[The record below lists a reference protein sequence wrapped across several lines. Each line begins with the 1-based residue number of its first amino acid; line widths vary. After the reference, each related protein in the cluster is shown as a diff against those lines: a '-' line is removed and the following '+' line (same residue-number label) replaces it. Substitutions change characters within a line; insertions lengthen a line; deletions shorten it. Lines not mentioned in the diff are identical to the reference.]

1 MTNQAQ
7 SMYQI
12 DLPQCVDL
20 IGAVGN
26 KRTVLAQGHMG
37 SGKSSMLHMLGDK
50 FPNHRKI
57 YFDATTKDLGDIMIP
72 SMQVYRSVTVASV

>member
-1 MTNQAQ
+1 MNNQAQ

-12 DLPQCVDL
+12 NLPQCVDL
-20 IGAVGN
+20 IATVGS

-50 FPNHRKI
+50 LPKHRKI

-72 SMQVYRSVTVASV
+72 STTSMVRRTLP